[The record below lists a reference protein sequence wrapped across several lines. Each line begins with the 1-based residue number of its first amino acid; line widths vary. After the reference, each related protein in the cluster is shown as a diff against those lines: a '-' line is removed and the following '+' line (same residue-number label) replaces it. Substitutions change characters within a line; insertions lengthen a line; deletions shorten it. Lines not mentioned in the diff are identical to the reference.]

1 MLIHRD
7 IPDLGRQ
14 TQIHGKKVPVHEMC
28 AKIDAVTLEVS
39 FTCRA
44 TCPFVRI
51 LTCPTTLQD
60 IHRTATRVLRPAER
74 PTQALNYGLG
84 SGEPTVVVQGP
95 LDNLGNLDLMST
107 LRQWGLGKGGLA
119 PKAWIR

>member
-1 MLIHRD
+1 
-7 IPDLGRQ
+7 
-14 TQIHGKKVPVHEMC
+14 VHEMC

-44 TCPFVRI
+44 TCPLVRI
-51 LTCPTTLQD
+51 LMYPAALQD
-60 IHRTATRVLRPAER
+60 IH

>member
-1 MLIHRD
+1 
-7 IPDLGRQ
+7 
-14 TQIHGKKVPVHEMC
+14 VHEMC

-44 TCPFVRI
+44 TWAIRHLVRI